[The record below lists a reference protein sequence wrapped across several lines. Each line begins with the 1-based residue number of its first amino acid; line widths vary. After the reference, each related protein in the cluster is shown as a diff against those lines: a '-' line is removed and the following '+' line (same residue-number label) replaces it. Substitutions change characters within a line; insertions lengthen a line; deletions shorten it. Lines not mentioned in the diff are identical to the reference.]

1 MKFGLNTI
9 LKSAGSVL
17 LALTLT
23 VKQYYRQLCI
33 YALHFVENAGAAE
46 DIVQDAFVGLWQ
58 RRDDIR
64 DVKPYLY
71 ASVRNGCLTFLKKQR
86 QSTEGLSDGMLE
98 DLPDEGLEDRSEIE
112 ARMWSAIDS
121 LPERRRQVLLM
132 SKRDGMNYF
141 RDVNIEAEGHLR
153 PHCPQPYLQGSGRP
167 PEPAIEGFL
176 IFLLHRIVL
185 FPYCRVLMVKTLL
198 YACEKQ

>member
-1 MKFGLNTI
+1 MNDLSFQSI
-9 LKSAGSVL
+9 FR
-17 LALTLT
+17 
-23 VKQYYRQLCI
+23 QYYRQLCI

-58 RRDDIR
+58 RKDEVR

-86 QSTEGLSDGMLE
+86 QGAEGLSASMLD

-132 SKRDGMNYF
+132 SKRDGMKYEDIAYHLGISVHTVRNHISKALEGL
-141 RDVNIEAEGHLR
+141 RDLSLKFFSFFFCTG
-153 PHCPQPYLQGSGRP
+153 
-167 PEPAIEGFL
+167 
-176 IFLLHRIVL
+176 
-185 FPYCRVLMVKTLL
+185 
-198 YACEKQ
+198 

>member
-1 MKFGLNTI
+1 MNDHSFQ
-9 LKSAGSVL
+9 SSF
-17 LALTLT
+17 
-23 VKQYYRQLCI
+23 KQYYRQLCI

-58 RRDDIR
+58 RKDDIR
-64 DVKPYLY
+64 DVKSYLY

-86 QSTEGLSDGMLE
+86 QSMEGLSSSMLE

-132 SKRDGMNYF
+132 SKRDGMKYEDIAYHLGISVHTVRNH
-141 RDVNIEAEGHLR
+141 ISKALEGLR
-153 PHCPQPYLQGSGRP
+153 NLPLK
-167 PEPAIEGFL
+167 
-176 IFLLHRIVL
+176 IFS
-185 FPYCRVLMVKTLL
+185 FFFCTG
-198 YACEKQ
+198 